1 METAARVDERRAG
14 WLANTF
20 GKYFIQWLLLVA
32 VIVLG
37 LVNHNFRQP
46 ANLANILLQASFAGI
61 GAAGMT
67 LLIICGAFDLSVAGL
82 LGLCGVALAEVLPGI
97 GVLPAIIA
105 TLALGGVL
113 GVANGLVVTKAR
125 IPAFIATLGMMN
137 IYLALAFIW
146 TNAQVIP
153 VLNKD
158 FQGLGFGTLLGVPI
172 AFLAMIVVY
181 VIAYLILHYTTYG
194 RYIRAVGSN
203 EIASRV
209 AGLPVDRVRVFAF
222 VLVGIFTA
230 LAGILLTGMLSSA
243 NAIMA
248 TGFELNVI
256 AVVVVGGTSLAGGQ
270 GTLFGSFTGALFF
283 TVINNALNMFGV
295 AAYWQYVAVGLI
307 IIFALGIEALRRR
320 FMGVGRG

>member
-1 METAARVDERRAG
+1 MEAATQGDRRRAG
-14 WLANTF
+14 ALANIL
-20 GKYFIQWLLLVA
+20 GRYFIQLLLVLA
-32 VIVLG
+32 VIL
-37 LVNHNFRQP
+37 LAAINQNFRQP

-82 LGLCGVALAEVLPGI
+82 LGLCGVALAEILPTV
-97 GVLPAIIA
+97 GVVPAVIA
-105 TLALGGVL
+105 TLGLGAVL
-113 GVANGLVVTKAR
+113 GIANGVVVTKAR

-146 TNAQVIP
+146 TDAQVIP
-153 VLNKD
+153 MLNRGL
-158 FQGLGFGTLLGVPI
+158 QGLGFHTVLGVPI
-172 AFLAMIVVY
+172 AFLVMIGVY
-181 VIAYLILHYTTYG
+181 VVAYLILQYTTYG

-222 VLVGIFTA
+222 VMVGVFTA
-230 LAGILLTGMLSSA
+230 VAGILLTGMLSSA

-270 GTLFGSFTGALFF
+270 GTLFGSLTGALFF
-283 TVINNALNMFGV
+283 TVINNSLNMFGV

-307 IIFALGIEALRRR
+307 LIFALGIEALRRR
-320 FMGVGRG
+320 FMGIGRV